1 MPDILKE
8 QDLIYK
14 DEFYKIVGCAM
25 EVHRELGSGFLEAV
39 YQEALIL
46 EFNNQGIPHRSQQ
59 EIDIYYKEKLLNKKY
74 ISDFICF
81 NEIIVELK
89 TVEKLKSEHYAQVL
103 NYLKAT
109 KCKLG
114 ILINFGSSSLEYKR
128 IIR

>member
-8 QDLIYK
+8 HDLIYK

-59 EIDIYYKEKLLNKKY
+59 VIDIYYKEKLLNKKY
-74 ISDFICF
+74 ISDFICY
-81 NEIIVELK
+81 NQIIVELK

-109 KCKLG
+109 KCTLG

>member
-8 QDLIYK
+8 HDLIYK

-74 ISDFICF
+74 ISDFICY
-81 NEIIVELK
+81 NQIIVELK

-109 KCKLG
+109 KCTLG

>member
-8 QDLIYK
+8 HDLIYK

-74 ISDFICF
+74 ISDFLCY

-109 KCKLG
+109 KCTLG